1 METSSGLSVP
11 ITTPERESTFAF
23 ELQPREWGREREI
36 VCASVVCAWERK
48 CWSAYA
54 PWRENEALERE
65 RVSTDVLRGEKRVRA
80 VLLEPKCVCVCACV
94 LGREKEREC
103 EGKWKGSTSWLAAL
117 IKRVVRPLFP
127 RKKKLHL
134 RCCCRVAAA
143 VNFGNLVLILLNLVP
158 DFLPRITDPMLEYKH
173 SDLFKIVTWLE
184 AANQNA

>member
-23 ELQPREWGREREI
+23 ELQPREWGRERER

-65 RVSTDVLRGEKRVRA
+65 RESTDVLRGEKRVRA
-80 VLLEPKCVCVCACV
+80 VLLVPKCVCACV
-94 LGREKEREC
+94 GVAARGRERGWRKVKGFNVLASRAYQASRE
-103 EGKWKGSTSWLAAL
+103 A
-117 IKRVVRPLFP
+117 PFP
-127 RKKKLHL
+127 AKKLHL

-143 VNFGNLVLILLNLVP
+143 VNFGNLVLVASNLVP
-158 DFLPRITDPMLEYKH
+158 KFLPRRSDPIKICSSSNH
-173 SDLFKIVTWLE
+173 SMQDF
-184 AANQNA
+184 